1 MADVMFV
8 MTSTVL
14 HAGTEEEVE
23 CTAYRRNIFKTFFAY
38 LSLLLGGIPYLLA
51 RWKPSWRV
59 MFTCSKCPLSRADRV
74 ILRHVRSGEVS
85 LESVQE
91 EEIFS
96 GDFPEKYAV

>member
-1 MADVMFV
+1 
-8 MTSTVL
+8 
-14 HAGTEEEVE
+14 
-23 CTAYRRNIFKTFFAY
+23 
-38 LSLLLGGIPYLLA
+38 
-51 RWKPSWRV
+51 

-96 GDFPEKYAV
+96 GDFPEKYAVEKSTGGDPDNDRSRLVTQPKLIFRYFVYKYNR